1 MLVLSRYELREEALL
16 VSGIDLSTLNE
27 RQLQIVS
34 TLDRPVFV
42 EAGAGSGKT
51 FTLTRRIAWALSPGS
66 GVGDAPFVDDLG
78 QVLVITFT
86 NAAARE
92 IKERVRSTLRQAGMR
107 EQALMVDSAWIS
119 TIHGMCSRILKR
131 HALDLGIDPSFKV
144 AGVNE
149 ARALLEQATE
159 EVVGAASH
167 DHTNEVL
174 NRAFQEY
181 SYGMLGGATPF
192 GVVSM
197 VLNVVNAAHS
207 SPDGF
212 DSLVTVGEPDVE
224 GSVARLREAVGALGA
239 QSGITPS
246 AREAVMT
253 SLGFLD
259 GFLSAPPSQRTPEA
273 AAAAL
278 AGVKLPSARAKAI
291 KELVPEAKRALGE
304 AMLEASLAGS
314 APLGDA
320 LVDLARKVDERN
332 LQLKRDK
339 SVLDNDD
346 LVSLALHAVRDN
358 PVVAADYRGR
368 FKLVMVDES
377 QDTDARQ
384 LELITLLSGDGARH
398 LTTVGDAQQSIYRFR
413 GADVGVFRARGEEV
427 PQEDHVRLDVN
438 YRSHADVLSFVDAVC
453 GGPSGV
459 VDGFMH
465 LEPNPKRKD
474 GYRARCLPRVDVEV
488 TLARRG
494 MAALASA
501 TCATQIA
508 DRLAAYA
515 AAGQSPSDMA
525 LLLGATGKADLYIDA
540 LRSHGLECVVTGGS
554 TFTRTSEVKVMAA
567 LLHALSNPH
576 DTQSGLFPLLASPMF
591 ELDANDFVQ
600 LGTRRQDMVDAPTK
614 RAIDRGLQTM
624 SFYGEAEP
632 SPRLRAAHEV
642 LSRARL
648 ALRKH
653 PVADVCLQVVR
664 ESGWFRR
671 LEGAGT
677 DGLAQEANILAAV
690 RYIRELTQDLGL
702 GPARA
707 ALEFDLWLEAAK
719 VPPASL
725 AGGSSNQVQIMTVHA
740 SKGLEFPIVAIAEC
754 WANPRPSGAVVTGRV
769 DARRRGIIVKP
780 KGLKVP
786 KDLTAEENPRS
797 CAEWLLSLTE
807 DGADQ
812 EAAEKTRLLYVA
824 LTRAREALVLGVG
837 ITQSASGASPTLAA
851 NVLGALVGT
860 PAPAPGVSSVEYGG
874 SEPGRLR
881 CVSLEPCEENGG
893 KGATLDSAGSFFDG
907 TVVNTDEVIGIGATI
922 EVPEPAGFS
931 LVSPDPD
938 PATPAIT
945 MWRPRAGVFSYSS
958 AHAQM
963 LGDFSAAD
971 AASLDDA
978 GPATGVAA
986 LPSRAERDSMQEGAP
1001 VVGDADKATGLGS
1014 AFHELAQAMVE
1025 GGQRFPLPE
1034 RIAATKRFWHLS
1046 ERAGGR
1052 LDGALARWWGSDV
1065 RKEAL
1070 SHALVRAEV
1079 PFFQCVDSAYGGYVE
1094 GAIDLLSTDPGSDHA
1109 FLVDYKTGD
1118 RGLDAH
1124 ALHQRH
1130 EMQANFY
1137 AHVLMG
1143 LGFTSVSCRFV
1154 CVELDRA
1161 DAPGQ
1166 PVVVPYEF
1174 DAMHPPRMG

>member
-1 MLVLSRYELREEALL
+1 M
-16 VSGIDLSTLNE
+16 SGIDLSTLND
-27 RQLQIVS
+27 RQRQIVS

-66 GVGDAPFVDDLG
+66 GVDGAPFVDDLS

-92 IKERVRSTLRQAGMR
+92 IKERVRSTLREAGMR

-159 EVVGAASH
+159 EVVGAASRSH
-167 DHTNEVL
+167 ADAVL
-174 NRAFQEY
+174 NRAFEEY
-181 SYGMLGGATPF
+181 GYGTLGGPTSF

-197 VLNVVNAAHS
+197 VLDVVNAAHS

-212 DSLVTVGEPDVE
+212 DSLVMVGEPDVE
-224 GSVARLREAVGALGA
+224 GSVNRLRQAVGALGA
-239 QSGITPS
+239 QSGITPA
-246 AREAVMT
+246 AREAVMS
-253 SLGFLD
+253 SLGSLD
-259 GFLSAPPSQRTPEA
+259 AFLSAPPGERTPEA
-273 AAAAL
+273 ASAAL
-278 AGVKLPSARAKAI
+278 AGVKLPNARAKAI

-304 AMLEASLAGS
+304 ARLEAALAGN
-314 APLGDA
+314 APLTEA
-320 LVDLARKVDERN
+320 LVCLSRKVDERN
-332 LQLKRDK
+332 LELKREQ

-346 LVSLALHAVRDN
+346 LVALALHAVRDN
-358 PVVAADYRGR
+358 PVVADDYRGR

-377 QDTDARQ
+377 QDTDASQ

-413 GADVGVFRARGEEV
+413 GADVSVFRARGEEV
-427 PQEDHVRLDVN
+427 PQDDHVRLDVN

-453 GGPSGV
+453 GGPTGV

-465 LEPNPKRKD
+465 LEPNPKRDD
-474 GYRARCLPRVDVEV
+474 GYRARSLPRVDVEV
-488 TLARRG
+488 TLAQRG
-494 MAALASA
+494 MATLASA
-501 TCATQIA
+501 TCAAQIA
-508 DRLAAYA
+508 DRLAEYA

-525 LLLGATGKADLYIDA
+525 LLLGATSKADLYIDA

-554 TFTRTSEVKVMAA
+554 TFTRTPEVKVMAA
-567 LLHALSNPH
+567 LLHTLANPH

-614 RAIDRGLQTM
+614 RSIDRGIQTM
-624 SFYGEAEP
+624 SFFGGTQP
-632 SPRLRAAHEV
+632 SPRLKAAHEV
-642 LSRARL
+642 LARARL

-653 PVADVCLQVVR
+653 SVADVCLQVVR
-664 ESGWFRR
+664 ESGWLRR
-671 LEGAGT
+671 LEAAGT
-677 DGLAQEANILAAV
+677 DGLAQEANVLAAV

-754 WANPRPSGAVVTGRV
+754 WADPRTSGPVVTGRV

-786 KDLTAEENPRS
+786 KELSADENPRS
-797 CAEWLLSLTE
+797 CAEWLLSLSE
-807 DGADQ
+807 DGAEQ

-824 LTRAREALVLGVG
+824 LTRAREALVLGLGV
-837 ITQSASGASPTLAA
+837 TQSSSGASPALAA
-851 NVLGALVGT
+851 NVLGALAGT
-860 PAPAPGVSSVEYGG
+860 PTPVPGESSLEYGG

-881 CVSLEPCEENGG
+881 CVSLEPNNEHAGNGT
-893 KGATLDSAGSFFDG
+893 TLDSAGSFFDG
-907 TVVNTDEVIGIGATI
+907 TVASAGEVIAIGAT
-922 EVPEPAGFS
+922 VQAPAPSGFS

-938 PATPAIT
+938 PAAPAVT

-963 LGDFSAAD
+963 LGDFSASD

-978 GPATGVAA
+978 GPVAGVAA
-986 LPSRAERDSMQEGAP
+986 LPTRAERDAMQEGAP

-1014 AFHELAQAMVE
+1014 AFHELAQAIVE
-1025 GGQRFPLPE
+1025 GGQRFPVPE

-1046 ERAGGR
+1046 KRAGAR
-1052 LDGALARWWGSDV
+1052 LDEALLRWWGSDV
-1065 RKEAL
+1065 RQEAL

-1079 PFFQCVDSAYGGYVE
+1079 PFFQRVDSAYGGYVE
-1094 GAIDLLSTDPGSDHA
+1094 GAIDLLATDPGSDHA
-1109 FLVDYKTGD
+1109 CLVDYKTGD
-1118 RGLDAH
+1118 RGLDAQ
-1124 ALHQRH
+1124 ALRRRH

-1137 AHVLMG
+1137 AYVLMK
-1143 LGFTSVSCRFV
+1143 LGFASVSCRFV

-1174 DAMHPPRMG
+1174 DATHPPRMG

>member
-1 MLVLSRYELREEALL
+1 MA
-16 VSGIDLSTLNE
+16 GIDLSTLNNSQ
-27 RQLQIVS
+27 RQIVS

-66 GVGDAPFVDDLG
+66 GENGEPFVEDLS
-78 QVLVITFT
+78 QILVITFT

-92 IKERVRSTLRQAGMR
+92 IKERVRSTLREAGMR
-107 EQALMVDSAWIS
+107 DQALKVDSAWIS
-119 TIHGMCSRILKR
+119 TIHGMCSRILRR

-144 AGVNE
+144 AGTNE
-149 ARALLEQATE
+149 ARALMEQATE

-167 DHTNEVL
+167 DRTDPVL
-174 NRAFQEY
+174 SSAFDEY
-181 SYGMLGGATPF
+181 GYGTLGGPTPF
-192 GVVSM
+192 GMVSM
-197 VLNVVNAAHS
+197 VFDVVNAAHS

-212 DSLVTVGEPDVE
+212 DSLVAAGEPDVD
-224 GSVARLREAVGALGA
+224 GAVARLRGAIGALGA
-239 QSGITPS
+239 QAGITPA
-246 AREAVMT
+246 ARQAVMG
-253 SLGFLD
+253 SLDSLD
-259 GFLSAPPSQRTPEA
+259 AFLSAPPGARTPEA
-273 AAAAL
+273 AAVAL
-278 AGVKLPSARAKAI
+278 EGVKLPNARAKAI

-304 AMLEASLAGS
+304 AKLEAALSS
-314 APLGDA
+314 NAPLTDG
-320 LVDLARKVDERN
+320 LIDLARKVDARN
-332 LQLKRDK
+332 FELKREK

-384 LELITLLSGDGARH
+384 LELIRLLSGDGASH

-413 GADVGVFRARGEEV
+413 GADVGVFRARGTEV

-453 GGPSGV
+453 GGPQGV

-465 LEPNPKRKD
+465 LDPNPKRKD
-474 GYRARCLPRVDVEV
+474 GYKARSLPRVDVEV
-488 TLARRG
+488 TLAKRS
-494 MAALASA
+494 MAAVTSA

-525 LLLGATGKADLYIDA
+525 LLLGATGKAGFYIDA

-554 TFTRTSEVKVMAA
+554 TFTRTPEAKVMAA
-567 LLHALSNPH
+567 LLHSLANPH

-600 LGTRRQDMVDAPTK
+600 LGTRRQDLVDAPTK
-614 RAIDRGLQTM
+614 RAIDRGIQTM
-624 SFYGEAEP
+624 SFYGGAQP
-632 SPRLRAAHEV
+632 SPRLQAAHEV

-664 ESGWFRR
+664 ESGWLSR
-671 LEGAGT
+671 LEAAGT

-707 ALEFDLWLEAAK
+707 ATEFDLWLESAK

-754 WANPRPSGAVVTGRV
+754 WAAPRHNGAVVTGRV

-786 KDLTAEENPRS
+786 KELSADESPRS
-797 CAEWLLSLTE
+797 CAEWLLSLAE
-807 DGADQ
+807 DGAEE

-837 ITQSASGASPTLAA
+837 MTLSSTGASPALAA
-851 NVLGALVGT
+851 NVLEALLGT
-860 PAPAPGVSSVEYGG
+860 YSPASGTSSFDYGG

-881 CVSLEPCEENGG
+881 CVSLEPRMTAAG
-893 KGATLDSAGSFFDG
+893 KGATIDSAGSFYDG
-907 TVVNTDEVIGIGATI
+907 TVDSPDEVTGIGATV
-922 EVPEPAGFS
+922 EALKPAGFT
-931 LVSPDPD
+931 LVVPDPD
-938 PATPAIT
+938 PAAPAVTI
-945 MWRPRAGVFSYSS
+945 WRPRAGVFSYSS

-971 AASLDDA
+971 STALDDA
-978 GPATGVAA
+978 GPASGMAA
-986 LPSRAERDSMQEGAP
+986 LPTRAERDAMQEGAP

-1025 GGQRFPLPE
+1025 SGQRFPEPK

-1046 ERAGGR
+1046 ERAGAR
-1052 LDGALARWWGSDV
+1052 LDEALARWWDSDV
-1065 RKEAL
+1065 RQEAL
-1070 SHALVRAEV
+1070 SHALVRSEV
-1079 PFFQCVDSAYGGYVE
+1079 PFFQRVESAYGGYVE
-1094 GAIDLLSTDPGSDHA
+1094 GAIDLLATDPDSDHA

-1124 ALHQRH
+1124 ALRARH

-1137 AHVLMG
+1137 AYVLMG
-1143 LGFTSVSCRFV
+1143 LGFSSVSCRFV
-1154 CVELDRA
+1154 CVELNRA
-1161 DAPGQ
+1161 DVPGQ

-1174 DAMHPPRMG
+1174 DAARQPRMG

>member
-1 MLVLSRYELREEALL
+1 M
-16 VSGIDLSTLNE
+16 SGIDLSSLND
-27 RQLQIVS
+27 RQRQIVS

-66 GVGDAPFVDDLG
+66 GENGAPYVDDLS

-107 EQALMVDSAWIS
+107 EQALKVDSAWIS
-119 TIHGMCSRILKR
+119 TIHGMCWRILKR

-144 AGVNE
+144 AGTNE
-149 ARALLEQATE
+149 ARALIEQATE
-159 EVVGAASH
+159 EVVGAASR
-167 DHTNEVL
+167 DYANPVL
-174 NRAFQEY
+174 AGAFQEY
-181 SYGMLGGATPF
+181 GYGALGGPTPF
-192 GVVSM
+192 GMVSM
-197 VLNVVNAAHS
+197 VADVVSAAHS

-212 DSLVTVGEPDVE
+212 DSLVAVGEPDAE
-224 GSVARLREAVGALGA
+224 GALVRLREAVGALGA
-239 QSGITPS
+239 QSGITPT
-246 AREAVMT
+246 AREAVMR
-253 SLGFLD
+253 SLESLD
-259 GFLSAPPSQRTPEA
+259 AFLSAPPGERTPEA
-273 AAAAL
+273 ANAAL

-291 KELVPEAKRALGE
+291 KELVPEAKRALSE
-304 AMLEASLAGS
+304 ARLEVALAGS
-314 APLGDA
+314 APLADA
-320 LVDLARKVDERN
+320 LIGLARRVDARN
-332 LQLKRDK
+332 LELKREK

-384 LELITLLSGDGARH
+384 LELITLLSGDGASH

-413 GADVGVFRARGEEV
+413 GADVGVFRARGGEV
-427 PQEDHVRLDVN
+427 PEKDHVRLDVN
-438 YRSHADVLSFVDAVC
+438 YRSHADALSLVDAIC
-453 GGPSGV
+453 GGPDGV
-459 VDGFMH
+459 VEGFMH
-465 LEPNPKRKD
+465 LEPNPGRED
-474 GYRARCLPRVDVEV
+474 GYRARSLPRVDVEV
-488 TLARRG
+488 TLAKRG
-494 MAALASA
+494 QAGLAAA

-554 TFTRTSEVKVMAA
+554 TFTRTPEVKVMAA
-567 LLHALSNPH
+567 LLHTLANPH

-624 SFYGEAEP
+624 SFYDGATP
-632 SPRLRAAHEV
+632 SPRLKAAHEV
-642 LSRARL
+642 LVHARL

-664 ESGWFRR
+664 ESGWLRR
-671 LEGAGT
+671 LEAEGT
-677 DGLAQEANILAAV
+677 NGLAQEANVLAAV
-690 RYIRELTQDLGL
+690 RYIRDLTQDLGL

-707 ALEFDLWLEAAK
+707 ATEFDLWLEAAK

-754 WANPRPSGAVVTGRV
+754 WADPRPSGAVVTGRV
-769 DARRRGIIVKP
+769 DARRRGVIVKP

-786 KDLTAEENPRS
+786 KDLVAEENPRS
-797 CAEWLLSLTE
+797 CAEWLLSLSE
-807 DGADQ
+807 EGAEQ

-837 ITQSASGASPTLAA
+837 VTQSSSGASPALAA
-851 NVLGALVGT
+851 RVLEALVGT
-860 PAPAPGVSSVEYGG
+860 SAPAPGARSFEYGG
-874 SEPGRLR
+874 SEPGRVR
-881 CVSLEPCEENGG
+881 CVSLEPCETPLG
-893 KGATLDSAGSFFDG
+893 KGVTVDSAGSFFDG
-907 TVVNTDEVIGIGATI
+907 TVSSPDEVIGIGATV
-922 EVPEPAGFS
+922 EAPAPMGFS

-938 PATPAIT
+938 PAAPVVT

-963 LGDFSAAD
+963 LGDFSAAG
-971 AASLDDA
+971 AAALDDA
-978 GPATGVAA
+978 GPAAGVAA
-986 LPSRAERDSMQEGAP
+986 LPTRAERDAMQEGAP

-1025 GGQRFPLPE
+1025 GGQRFPVPG
-1034 RIAATKRFWHLS
+1034 RVAATKRFWRLS
-1046 ERAGGR
+1046 ERAGVR
-1052 LDGALARWWGSDV
+1052 LDEALARWWGSDV

-1070 SHALVRAEV
+1070 SHAIVRAEV
-1079 PFFQCVDSAYGGYVE
+1079 PFFQRVDSAYGGYVE
-1094 GAIDLLSTDPGSDHA
+1094 GAIDLLATDPGSTHA

-1118 RGLDAH
+1118 RGLDAR
-1124 ALHQRH
+1124 ALRQRH

-1143 LGFTSVSCRFV
+1143 LGFSSVSCRFV

-1174 DAMHPPRMG
+1174 DAAHPPRMG

>member
-1 MLVLSRYELREEALL
+1 M
-16 VSGIDLSTLNE
+16 SGIDLSTLND
-27 RQLQIVS
+27 RQRQIVS

-66 GVGDAPFVDDLG
+66 GVDGAPFVDDLS

-92 IKERVRSTLRQAGMR
+92 IKERVRSTLREAGMR

-159 EVVGAASH
+159 EVVGAASRSH
-167 DHTNEVL
+167 ADAVL
-174 NRAFQEY
+174 NRAFEEY
-181 SYGMLGGATPF
+181 GYGTLGGPTSF

-197 VLNVVNAAHS
+197 VLDVVNAAHS

-212 DSLVTVGEPDVE
+212 DSLVMVGEPDVE
-224 GSVARLREAVGALGA
+224 GSVNRLRQAVGALGA
-239 QSGITPS
+239 QSGITPA
-246 AREAVMT
+246 AREAVMS
-253 SLGFLD
+253 SLGSLD
-259 GFLSAPPSQRTPEA
+259 AFLSAPPGERTPEA
-273 AAAAL
+273 ASAAL
-278 AGVKLPSARAKAI
+278 AGVKLPNARAKAI

-304 AMLEASLAGS
+304 ARLEAALAGN
-314 APLGDA
+314 APLTEA
-320 LVDLARKVDERN
+320 LVCLSRKVDERN
-332 LQLKRDK
+332 LELKREQ

-346 LVSLALHAVRDN
+346 LVALALHAVRDN
-358 PVVAADYRGR
+358 PVVADDYRGG

-377 QDTDARQ
+377 QDTDASQ

-413 GADVGVFRARGEEV
+413 GADVSVFRARGEEV
-427 PQEDHVRLDVN
+427 PQDDHVRLDVN

-453 GGPSGV
+453 GGPTGV

-465 LEPNPKRKD
+465 LEPNPKRDD
-474 GYRARCLPRVDVEV
+474 GYRARSLPRVDVEV
-488 TLARRG
+488 TLAQRG
-494 MAALASA
+494 MATLASA
-501 TCATQIA
+501 TCAAQIA
-508 DRLAAYA
+508 DRLAEYA

-525 LLLGATGKADLYIDA
+525 LLLGATSKADLYIDA

-554 TFTRTSEVKVMAA
+554 TFTRTPEVKVMAA
-567 LLHALSNPH
+567 LLHTLANPH

-614 RAIDRGLQTM
+614 RSIDRGIQTM
-624 SFYGEAEP
+624 SFFGGTQP
-632 SPRLRAAHEV
+632 SPRLKAAHEV
-642 LSRARL
+642 LARARL

-653 PVADVCLQVVR
+653 SVADVCLQVVR
-664 ESGWFRR
+664 ESGWLRR
-671 LEGAGT
+671 LEAAGT
-677 DGLAQEANILAAV
+677 DGLAQEANVLAAV

-754 WANPRPSGAVVTGRV
+754 WADPRTSGPVVTGRV

-786 KDLTAEENPRS
+786 KELSADENPRS
-797 CAEWLLSLTE
+797 CAEWLLSLSE
-807 DGADQ
+807 DGAEQ

-824 LTRAREALVLGVG
+824 LTRAREALVLGLGV
-837 ITQSASGASPTLAA
+837 TQSSSGASPALAA
-851 NVLGALVGT
+851 NVLGALAGT
-860 PAPAPGVSSVEYGG
+860 PTPVPGESSLEYGG

-881 CVSLEPCEENGG
+881 CVSLEPNNEHAGNGT
-893 KGATLDSAGSFFDG
+893 TLDSAGSFFDG
-907 TVVNTDEVIGIGATI
+907 TVASADEVIAIGAT
-922 EVPEPAGFS
+922 VQAPAPSGFS

-938 PATPAIT
+938 PAAPAVT

-963 LGDFSAAD
+963 LGDFSASD

-978 GPATGVAA
+978 GPVAGVAA
-986 LPSRAERDSMQEGAP
+986 LPTRAERDAMQEGAP

-1014 AFHELAQAMVE
+1014 AFHELAQAIVE
-1025 GGQRFPLPE
+1025 GGQRFPVPE

-1046 ERAGGR
+1046 KRAGAR
-1052 LDGALARWWGSDV
+1052 LDEALLRWWGSDV
-1065 RKEAL
+1065 RQEAL

-1079 PFFQCVDSAYGGYVE
+1079 PFFQRVDSAYGGYVE
-1094 GAIDLLSTDPGSDHA
+1094 GAIDLLATDPGSDHA
-1109 FLVDYKTGD
+1109 CLVDYKTGD
-1118 RGLDAH
+1118 RGLDAQ
-1124 ALHQRH
+1124 ALRRRH

-1137 AHVLMG
+1137 AYVLMK
-1143 LGFTSVSCRFV
+1143 LGFASVSCRFV

-1174 DAMHPPRMG
+1174 DATHPPRMG